1 MSEDAERAQDA
12 NGGVP
17 GEKAKKTRLSERH
30 KARRMILQA
39 LYQWHMA
46 GAPVADIQAEFLAY
60 YQGKI
65 DRDYFREIFTGVVS
79 QATRLDELM
88 APILD
93 RDVGKLDPI
102 ERCLLR
108 LGLYELSE
116 RVDVPYRVVI
126 NEAVE
131 LARVYGAT
139 DSHKY
144 INSILDKA
152 AGTLRAA
159 EQRGTG

>member
-1 MSEDAERAQDA
+1 MSHGGNRVEQAGDAGKGSGTRK
-12 NGGVP
+12 V
-17 GEKAKKTRLSERH
+17 RLSERH

-65 DRDYFREIFTGVVS
+65 DRDYFREVFAGVVG
-79 QATRLDELM
+79 QATHLDELM
-88 APILD
+88 MPILD
-93 RDVGKLDPI
+93 RDVKKLDPI

-116 RVDVPYRVVI
+116 RVDIPYRVVI

-131 LARVYGAT
+131 LAKVYGAT

-152 AGTLRAA
+152 AGTLRAT

>member
-1 MSEDAERAQDA
+1 MSQDEDRVE
-12 NGGVP
+12 GTVSGPP
-17 GEKAKKTRLSERH
+17 GDKAKKLRLSERH

-65 DRDYFREIFTGVVS
+65 DRDYFREVFAGVVN

-93 RDVGKLDPI
+93 RELRKLDPI
-102 ERCLLR
+102 ERSLLR

-131 LARVYGAT
+131 LAKVYGAT

-144 INSILDKA
+144 INSVLDKA

>member
-1 MSEDAERAQDA
+1 MSQGEDKMQGPVSAPSHERT
-12 NGGVP
+12 
-17 GEKAKKTRLSERH
+17 KKLRLSERH

-65 DRDYFREIFTGVVS
+65 DRDYFREVFAGVVQ

-88 APILD
+88 TPILD
-93 RDVGKLDPI
+93 REVKKLDPI
-102 ERCLLR
+102 ERSLLR

-131 LARVYGAT
+131 LAKVYGAT

-144 INSILDKA
+144 INSVLDKA
-152 AGTLRAA
+152 AGTLRTA

>member
-1 MSEDAERAQDA
+1 MSQGEDRVEGTGSGQS
-12 NGGVP
+12 
-17 GEKAKKTRLSERH
+17 GEKTKKLRLSERH

-65 DRDYFREIFTGVVS
+65 DRDYFREVFAGVVN

-88 APILD
+88 SPILD
-93 RDVGKLDPI
+93 RELKKLDPI
-102 ERCLLR
+102 ERSLLR

-131 LARVYGAT
+131 LAKVYGAT

-144 INSILDKA
+144 INSVLDKA

-159 EQRGTG
+159 EQRGTR